1 MKRVMVAALLALGSM
16 RPAPLAAQEDGS
28 VFGIAYLALGVGTA
42 VRMLESSVTLR
53 VGDEIRVQRW
63 RAGDV
68 RGQLVRVSSD
78 SVFVRVADSRS
89 GVPRSDIRRIQRF
102 DGVERKWA
110 QGFTIGLGLG
120 VVMAAAGY
128 ASGDDSGTDLDLTAG
143 EKAVI
148 LGLIGA
154 ISGSTTGA
162 MIGVFKRGEHWR
174 STHQL
179 PLTLAVT
186 PGRSGT
192 RVGLRLGF

>member
-1 MKRVMVAALLALGSM
+1 MKRVMVAALLALGPM
-16 RPAPLAAQEDGS
+16 APVPLAAQENGS
-28 VFGIAYLALGVGTA
+28 VFGIAYLVLGVGTA

-53 VGDEIRVQRW
+53 AGDEIRVQRW
-63 RAGDV
+63 RAADV

-78 SVFVRVADSRS
+78 SVFVRVADSLA

-110 QGFTIGLGLG
+110 QGYTIGLGLG

-128 ASGDDSGTDLDLTAG
+128 ASGDDSGTDLNLSAG

-148 LGLIGA
+148 LGLVGA
-154 ISGSTTGA
+154 ISGSATGA
-162 MIGVFKRGEHWR
+162 LIGVFKRGDHWR
-174 STHQL
+174 STHDL
-179 PLTLAVT
+179 PLTMAVA
-186 PGRSGT
+186 PGRSGM